1 MGNSSFSRSG
11 RRVSSLSRWQGM
23 VVPALLLATCVFA
36 CGMSGNG
43 CDTTSAIL
51 PTTQVHGG
59 SARAVVLES
68 DHVLGEAD
76 APLTIVQYEN
86 YQSTDCGRFARQEFE
101 TIKEQY
107 IDTGQ
112 VRWVF
117 RHFPQSSLSRSE
129 PAAIAAECAADQDL
143 FFEYRDAVYN
153 DTDSDGNTILTDDE
167 LRKHAET
174 LGMDLT
180 AYDDC
185 VGGEGKTSRID
196 QDVNSGNAFGAT
208 TAPAFIIDD
217 EGYQGFITAE
227 DLGKIIDRHLNAE

>member
-1 MGNSSFSRSG
+1 
-11 RRVSSLSRWQGM
+11 
-23 VVPALLLATCVFA
+23 
-36 CGMSGNG
+36 MSGNG
-43 CDTTSAIL
+43 CEPTL
-51 PTTQVHGG
+51 PLLPDVSVHGG
-59 SARAVVLES
+59 AVRAVILES

-76 APLTIVQYEN
+76 APLTVVQYEN
-86 YQSTDCGRFARQEFE
+86 YQSADCGRFARQEFE
-101 TIKEQY
+101 TIKQQY

-117 RHFPQSSLSRSE
+117 RHFPQSSLANSE
-129 PAAIAAECAADQDL
+129 SAAIAAECAADQDL
-143 FFEYRDAVYN
+143 FFEYRGAVYA

-196 QDVNSGNAFGAT
+196 QDVNSGNAFGV
-208 TAPAFIIDD
+208 TAVPAFIIDD
-217 EGYQGFITAE
+217 ERGAGFVTAE
-227 DLGKIIDRHLNAE
+227 KLGQIIDRHLSAK

>member
-1 MGNSSFSRSG
+1 MGNNSFNHDG
-11 RRVSSLSRWQGM
+11 RRASSLSRRQGL
-23 VVPALLLATCVFA
+23 VVPALLLAACVFT

-51 PTTQVHGG
+51 PTTEVHG
-59 SARAVVLES
+59 STARAVVLES
-68 DHVLGEAD
+68 DHVMGQAD

-86 YQSTDCGRFARQEFE
+86 YQSTDCGRFVRQEFE
-101 TIKEQY
+101 TIKAQY
-107 IDTGQ
+107 IDSGQ

-117 RHFPQSSLSRSE
+117 RHFPQSSLANSE
-129 PAAIAAECAADQDL
+129 SAAIAAECASDQDL

-153 DTDSDGNTILTDDE
+153 DTDSDGDTILTDDE

-196 QDVNSGNAFGAT
+196 QDLNSGGAFGVSAV
-208 TAPAFIIDD
+208 PAFIIDD

-227 DLGKIIDRHLNAE
+227 DLSEIIDRHLNAE